1 MGRWLRRIRGAV
13 GMGLTWAVTWFGSAL
28 VWRFVVGFPPGDD
41 VPFPIIFGV
50 LGFLAGTTFSGVLSA
65 VDGRRK
71 FGEMSVPR
79 FAALGAVSG
88 LLFSA
93 ILGSV
98 LGLGAELLVLGPVVT
113 LAGAASAAG
122 TLAFAKRA
130 EGRESFPP
138 PVDLAQVGLSDED
151 ARQLP
156 GDGRGS

>member
-1 MGRWLRRIRGAV
+1 MGKWLRRIRGAV

-50 LGFLAGTTFSGVLSA
+50 LGFLAGATFSGVLSA
-65 VDGRRK
+65 VEGRRR
-71 FGEMSVPR
+71 FDEMSVPR

-122 TLAFAKRA
+122 TLALAKKA
-130 EGRESFPP
+130 EERESFATTA
-138 PVDLAQVGLSDED
+138 DLAEVGLSDEET
-151 ARQLP
+151 RQLL
-156 GDGRGS
+156 GDGDGS